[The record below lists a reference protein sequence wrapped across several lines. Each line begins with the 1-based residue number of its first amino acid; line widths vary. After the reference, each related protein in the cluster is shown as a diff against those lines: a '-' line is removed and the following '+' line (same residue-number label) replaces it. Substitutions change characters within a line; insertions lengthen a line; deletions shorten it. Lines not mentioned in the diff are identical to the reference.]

1 MATEQVWSERID
13 PEQAELGLDNMIDDW
28 AKRNEVSDYV
38 IVDILLR
45 QLLKFHLREICRKH
59 LEAI

>member
-13 PEQAELGLDNMIDDW
+13 PEQAELELENMIDDW
-28 AKRNEVSDYV
+28 AKRNEVNDYV

-59 LEAI
+59 LEG

>member
-1 MATEQVWSERID
+1 MATEQVWSKRID
-13 PEQAELGLDNMIDDW
+13 PEQAELELDNMIDDW

-59 LEAI
+59 LEG